1 MKRRLLPRLR
11 GHRPDLFDRQLADG
25 RPASKLLHQQ
35 TRRDGLDRR
44 TVLRGLLQGTAVT
57 VGLPPLLAMTSRSAY
72 AAACDDGLPRRFC
85 MFFWGNGN
93 RPDLW
98 TPTGEGTEWE
108 LSEQLA
114 ALAPYKDKVSVVS
127 GMSVKAPNI
136 IPHWSGAIGF
146 LTGRPPDGVDGD
158 WDVHGP
164 TVDQLLA
171 QEIGGD
177 TIYRS
182 LEVGVE
188 TDKAISWAGRGAQYP
203 CEESPYAFYE
213 RIFGASFREPGSDAP
228 PDPAIGY
235 RRSVLDAVV
244 GDIDALKRR
253 VGSEDQVR
261 LERHFDGIRELEL
274 RLARLQEDP
283 PQLEACV
290 RPGEPASDFPDIEG
304 RPNVPGKAR
313 AMSDLIAMALACD
326 QTRVASMFMTYPVKN
341 VLFAGISDGHHT
353 LTHNEPTPQP
363 QVHEITLQIMDE
375 YAYLL
380 GALDAIPEGEGT
392 LLDHCVVLAASDVS
406 EGRTHSLDELP
417 IVLAGGGCGALK
429 TGIHYRSYSQENA
442 NKVLLSVMRG
452 MGMVIDSFGADDS
465 YTTDGLSAIEGA

>member
-11 GHRPDLFDRQLADG
+11 GHRPDLFDGTHR
-25 RPASKLLHQQ
+25 LLHQQ
-35 TRRDGLDRR
+35 GRRDGLDRR
-44 TVLRGLLQGTAVT
+44 TVLRGLLQGAAVT
-57 VGLPPLLAMTSRSAY
+57 VGLPPLLAMTARPAR
-72 AAACDDGLPRRFC
+72 AASCNDGLPRRFV

-93 RPDLW
+93 RPEYW
-98 TPTGEGTEWE
+98 TPTGEGTEWA
-108 LSEQLA
+108 LSEELA
-114 ALAPYKDKVSVVS
+114 ALAPYKSKVSVVS
-127 GMSVKAPNI
+127 GMSVKAPNV

-146 LTGRPPDGVDGD
+146 LTGQAPDGVDGD
-158 WDVHGP
+158 WDVAGP

-188 TDKAISWAGRGAQYP
+188 TDKAVSWAGRGAQYP
-203 CEESPYAFYE
+203 TEEDPYAFYE
-213 RIFGASFREPGSDAP
+213 RIFGASFREPGSDAE
-228 PDPAIGY
+228 PDPSIGY

-244 GDIDALKRR
+244 GDINTLKGR
-253 VGSEDQVR
+253 VGAEDQLR
-261 LERHFDGIRELEL
+261 LERHFDGIRELET

-283 PQLEACV
+283 PSLEACA
-290 RPGEPASDFPDIEG
+290 RPDAPAADYPDNEG
-304 RPNVPGKAR
+304 RPDVPGKAR
-313 AMSDLIAMALACD
+313 AMSDLLAMALACD

-341 VLFAGISDGHHT
+341 VLFDGISDGHHT

-392 LLDHCVVLAASDVS
+392 LLDHCCVLGTSDTS
-406 EGRTHSLDELP
+406 EGRVHSLDEFP
-417 IVLAGGGCGALK
+417 IVLAGGACGALK
-429 TGIHYRSYSQENA
+429 TGVHYRSYAQENA

-452 MGMVIDSFGADDS
+452 MGMVVDSFGAGDS
-465 YTTDGLSAIEGA
+465 YTTDGLSAIEG